1 MTDADKESLKSTLG
15 RIAKDVSELSN
26 EKLDETFS
34 KVDASNFA
42 TCPSCGKQ
50 PNVWKSKD
58 ERVGVIRC
66 CGKKDVVLVTI
77 EPNRISNFA
86 LDKWWRKI
94 TEGIE
99 RSNI

>member
-1 MTDADKESLKSTLG
+1 MTDADKEFLKSTME
-15 RIAKDVSELSN
+15 RIARDVSELSN

-66 CGKKDVVLVTI
+66 CGKDVVLVTI
-77 EPNRISNFA
+77 KPNRISNSA
-86 LDKWWRKI
+86 IDKRWRKLI
-94 TEGIE
+94 EGNE
-99 RSNI
+99 RSHV